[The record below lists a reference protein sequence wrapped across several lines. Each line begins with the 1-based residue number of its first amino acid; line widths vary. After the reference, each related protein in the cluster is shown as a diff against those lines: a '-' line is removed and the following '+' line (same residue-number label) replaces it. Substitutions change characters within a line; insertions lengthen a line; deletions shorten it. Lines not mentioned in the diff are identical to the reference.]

1 MITFDE
7 LMAKW
12 SWKPIRGCP
21 GRYILNTAPAS
32 LLPEDLLGPDV
43 EVSTFRVQAAR
54 DTVVV
59 VRMDRGGLI
68 SYRQTDEAYLHT
80 LNDAEGFER
89 KLLALGIELKDS
101 FSSSN

>member
-7 LMAKW
+7 LMTRW

-21 GRYILNTAPAS
+21 GRYILNAAPAD

-43 EVSTFRVQAAR
+43 GVNTFQVPAAR

-59 VRMDRGGLI
+59 ARLDKGGLI
-68 SYRQTDEAYLHT
+68 SYRRTDEVYLHT
-80 LNDAEGFER
+80 LNNTEGFER
-89 KLLALGIELKDS
+89 KLLALGIELKES
-101 FSSSN
+101 ISSGK